1 MERNNGCAG
10 ITGNLGA
17 DGSGHVDAYEF
28 STSLWRGFVKATC
41 ASDVG
46 ASGLPDAGV
55 NHLIVRSQLIR
66 FISTIIHYN
75 APILFNK
82 TILKSIVIY

>member
-1 MERNNGCAG
+1 MLANAGCAG
-10 ITGNLGA
+10 IAGNLGA

-41 ASDVG
+41 AYDVG

-55 NHLIVRSQLIR
+55 NHLIVRPQFIIINR
-66 FISTIIHYN
+66 F
-75 APILFNK
+75 
-82 TILKSIVIY
+82 